1 MTVAIPSLIV
11 WGLGIPFAWFIYMH
25 KKKSQIPMID
35 SREKWGFLLNGYKR
49 EFYFWEMIITYR
61 KILIIF
67 VSVYLTTFGVIA

>member
-1 MTVAIPSLIV
+1 
-11 WGLGIPFAWFIYMH
+11 
-25 KKKSQIPMID
+25 MID

-49 EFYFWEMIITYR
+49 EFYFWEIVITYR